1 MYTARRGMGAFCN
14 GKQIHC
20 TGVTGNNVV
29 SRLML
34 FNHLCLDSLWKVDL
48 NCYDRQVGKSN
59 DAKGGEG
66 SPKF

>member
-1 MYTARRGMGAFCN
+1 MGAFCN

-48 NCYDRQVGKSN
+48 NCYNRQVGKSN
-59 DAKGGEG
+59 MLKVEKAHPNFSKL
-66 SPKF
+66 